1 MTETEQIRVLIVE
14 DSRVNQEL
22 LKGLLAEETAFE
34 VIGVVSNGKEA
45 VDFVS
50 RNRPDVISMD
60 IIMPLLDGLEATRLI
75 MHLHPVPIVIVSS
88 LYNSSE
94 VKLSFNIL
102 EAGALTIL
110 PRPYGP
116 GHPQYQQTAR
126 HYRHTLRVM
135 SKVAVKAI
143 PSFAPPLF
151 RKETIGDDSTPT
163 KATGAIHPVYKLRP
177 MTGKNHED
185 CYKIIAIGASAGG
198 PQVIQT
204 ILANLPQTLP
214 VPVLIVQHIDQNFAD
229 GYAEWLNAISS
240 LKVKIA
246 RTGESLLPG
255 HVYLPPGDQHLGL
268 LGRDIAS
275 VRRSPEEQ
283 GLRPA
288 VSVLFRDVLRFY
300 GKDSVAILLTGMGV
314 DGAQEL
320 KLLRDAGAYTIA
332 QDAQSALVNGMPG
345 EAVRLDAACRILNPD
360 EIVREIK
367 RLFKL

>member
-1 MTETEQIRVLIVE
+1 MTETEKIKVLIVE

-22 LKGLLAEETAFE
+22 LKGLLAEDPVFE
-34 VIGVVSNGKEA
+34 VIGVVSNGQDA

-75 MHLHPVPIVIVSS
+75 MHHNPVPIVIVSS

-116 GHPQYQQTAR
+116 GHPQYKLTAR
-126 HYRHTLRVM
+126 NYRHTLRVM

-143 PSFAPPLF
+143 PRVVPPRS
-151 RKETIGDDSTPT
+151 RKETNGTITPP
-163 KATGAIHPVYKLRP
+163 KATGSIVPVHKLRP

-198 PQVIQT
+198 PQVIQR
-204 ILANLPQTLP
+204 ILDNLPATLP
-214 VPVLIVQHIDQNFAD
+214 VPILIVQHIDQNFAE
-229 GYAEWLNAISS
+229 GYAEWLDAASP

-246 RTGESLLPG
+246 RSGELLLPG
-255 HVYLPPGDQHLGL
+255 HVYLPPGDHHLGL
-268 LGRDIAS
+268 SGLNVAAARK
-275 VRRSPEEQ
+275 SPEEK

-288 VSVLFRDVLRFY
+288 VGVLFRDVLRFY
-300 GKDSVAILLTGMGV
+300 GKDSVAILLTGMGT

-320 KLLRDAGAYTIA
+320 KLLRDAGAFTIA

-345 EAVRLDAACRILNPD
+345 EAVRLNAACRILNPV
-360 EIVREIK
+360 EIVKEIN
-367 RLFKL
+367 RLLKL